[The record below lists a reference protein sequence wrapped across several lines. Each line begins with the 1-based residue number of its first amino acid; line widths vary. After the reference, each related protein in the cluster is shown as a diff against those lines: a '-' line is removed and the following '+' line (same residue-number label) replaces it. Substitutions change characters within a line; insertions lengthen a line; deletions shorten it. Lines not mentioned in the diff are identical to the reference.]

1 MGLPDVE
8 GESTNPTAEKEG
20 WQHCLTVPRE
30 IHLHNGRLYQ
40 YPAEELKVLRGRDFR
55 IDETQENIEVFRPF
69 ELEMKLDTRM
79 CRISFGTDL
88 ILEAEKFRGH
98 IYELKEM
105 TGIK

>member
-1 MGLPDVE
+1 MGLLDVE

-69 ELEMKLDTRM
+69 ELDTRM